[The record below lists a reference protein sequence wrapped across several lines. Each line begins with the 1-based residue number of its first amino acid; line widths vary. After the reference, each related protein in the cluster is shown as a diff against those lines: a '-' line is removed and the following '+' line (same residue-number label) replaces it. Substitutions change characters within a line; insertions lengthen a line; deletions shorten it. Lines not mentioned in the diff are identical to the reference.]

1 MQASR
6 LIAAVLATVFL
17 TATAAAQSPAS
28 PLDDPTGFWL
38 VAERGPPVNETL
50 ANIPIL
56 GANLRP
62 RIGNPRAVW
71 DIRRED
77 GGVYAIEIRPRGLVF
92 RPARLIDGVFS
103 GETAD
108 PDNPQGRVRLE
119 AKIDEGRLTGRLIYA
134 DFELTL
140 QGAPPESIE
149 ALRQAY
155 AMTRA
160 RLDEFEGPYALPE
173 IERLRAEN
181 IVLIERIRRVEGELR
196 ARGGVVP
203 PSRPAS
209 LAGPGAIVT
218 RGLVADVA
226 TQRATALRAAP
237 DDTAEAIEALPA
249 GRPLIRLADA
259 ARPGWILAA
268 TPEGTLGYVP
278 SAALGARAPQSATAP
293 RAAREIQI
301 AFPAWDPGRA
311 GRRMTV
317 ADPGFVSLV
326 GRVRADV
333 ALTGLRI
340 ADAQVVFNTDGSFTA
355 VVEIPREGRRVRVE
369 ATFAQGPA
377 ASLEFDVA
385 VGARAQ

>member
-1 MQASR
+1 VQANR
-6 LIAAVLATVFL
+6 LIGAVFATLFL
-17 TATAAAQSPAS
+17 TATVAAQGPAS

-71 DIRRED
+71 DIRREND
-77 GGVYAIEIRPRGLVF
+77 GYAIEIRPRGLIF
-92 RPARLIDGVFS
+92 RPARLSDDVFT

-119 AKIDEGRLTGRLIYA
+119 AKIAEGRLTGRLIYA
-134 DFELTL
+134 DFELAL
-140 QGAPPESIE
+140 QGTPPESVE

-155 AMTRA
+155 AMSRA
-160 RLDEFEGPYALPE
+160 RLDEFEGPFALPE

-196 ARGGVVP
+196 ARGGAPSP
-203 PSRPAS
+203 PRSAT
-209 LAGPGAIVT
+209 LAAPNAIAT

-237 DDTAEAIEALPA
+237 DDAAETIETLPA
-249 GRPLIRLADA
+249 GRPLIRLADTA
-259 ARPGWILAA
+259 QAGWTLAA
-268 TPEGTLGYVP
+268 TPEGALGYVP
-278 SAALGARAPQSATAP
+278 SAALGARAPQTAAAAP

-317 ADPGFVSLV
+317 TDPGFVSLV
-326 GRVRADV
+326 GRVRSDAP
-333 ALTGLRI
+333 LTGLRI
-340 ADAQVVFNTDGSFTA
+340 ADAQVVFNADGSFTA
-355 VVEIPREGRRVRVE
+355 VVEIPREGRRVRVD
-369 ATFAQGPA
+369 AAFAQGPGA
-377 ASLEFDVA
+377 TLEFDVA
-385 VGARAQ
+385 VGPRAQ